1 MRRISKYEWDR
12 MSNEEVIDFWEEH
25 DYATARSNRGKV
37 PGWGFSSIE
46 ALDNFYNCE
55 NQMSKR
61 GLL

>member
-25 DYATARSNRGKV
+25 DYAKARSNRGKV

-46 ALDNFYNCE
+46 ALDNFCNCE
-55 NQMSKR
+55 NQMIDR
-61 GLL
+61 DLL

>member
-1 MRRISKYEWDR
+1 MNKISKYEWDI

-46 ALDNFYNCE
+46 ALDNFCNCE
-55 NQMSKR
+55 YQMKKR
-61 GLL
+61 ELL